1 MTMLSL
7 WVKDAYALFCYY
19 KTRFILSLVGIVIGV
34 GSICALMAL
43 NNIVESN
50 SREFL
55 KKFGGSRFVLTVI
68 PSSPLT
74 RKVADKKLSSEEVR
88 TFCQQYQQEFM
99 IAPYQLLNGK
109 SSFNFKTLD
118 SIMLATTPEM
128 FTLMQWPLESG
139 RYLHPLDMN
148 DKVAVI
154 GSFLA
159 EKLKERGVNNI
170 LGMMV
175 NIEGHYFS
183 IIGVLKE
190 IEFNPLLDFDPNHS
204 LFIDLNFLNRFKSKN
219 FIDSFIIQGMNQDL
233 MSSENTIKERFTI
246 DLEKMRLFFRDALLF
261 QKALFKQVTLTMNI
275 LALVAV
281 ITLFLGALSIVN
293 LLLVLIDERKKEV
306 GLRLALGATSL
317 HIWGQFLVETM
328 CLCIVGGLGGIV
340 FGQITAYIIVRK
352 LEITYYCDWSSWLI
366 GLPISLLLGLVVGMI
381 PARLAVKHHP
391 VKLLNS

>member
-1 MTMLSL
+1 MNMLSL

-19 KTRFILSLVGIVIGV
+19 KTRFILSLIGIVIGV
-34 GSICALMAL
+34 GSICALTAL

-68 PSSPLT
+68 PHSPLT

-88 TFCQQYQQEFM
+88 SFCQQYQQEFLM
-99 IAPYQLLNGK
+99 APYQLLNGK
-109 SSFNFKTLD
+109 SSFNFKALD
-118 SIMLATTPEM
+118 SIVLATVPEM

-139 RYLHPLDMN
+139 RYLHPLDIN
-148 DKVAVI
+148 NKVIVI
-154 GSFLA
+154 GSSFA
-159 EKLKERGVNNI
+159 DKLKERGVNNI
-170 LGMMV
+170 LGTMV

-183 IIGVLKE
+183 IIGVLKD

-204 LFIDLNFLNRFKSKN
+204 LFFDLNFLNRFKSKN
-219 FIDSFIIQGMNQDL
+219 FIDSFIIQGMTQDL
-233 MSSENTIKERFTI
+233 LSSENQIRERFII
-246 DLEKMRLFFRDALLF
+246 DLENIRIFFRDALLF

-275 LALVAV
+275 LALVAA
-281 ITLFLGALSIVN
+281 ITLFLGALSILN
-293 LLLVLIDERKKEV
+293 LLMVLIDERKKEV
-306 GLRLALGATSL
+306 GLRLALGATSF